1 MKPNIEDTK
10 MTPNGVIDAQANT
23 HLFAFRDATKQSG
36 HKDEPQKLDI
46 QLKK

>member
-10 MTPNGVIDAQANT
+10 RPANGAIYVQSNT
-23 HLFAFRDATKQSG
+23 HLFALADSARSM
-36 HKDEPQKLDI
+36 KDEPQKLDI